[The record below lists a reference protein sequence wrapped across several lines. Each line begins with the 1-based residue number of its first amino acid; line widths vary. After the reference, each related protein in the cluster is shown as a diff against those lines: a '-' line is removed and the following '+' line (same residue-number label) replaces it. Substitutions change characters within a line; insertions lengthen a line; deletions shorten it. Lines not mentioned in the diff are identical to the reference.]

1 MDAVARTLLAVVV
14 LTCSVGRASAAE
26 PFPAL
31 PATTLS
37 ERTLQLPADLPPVP
51 VVFVV
56 GFSRAARM
64 QTQPW
69 GARIH
74 EVYSARTDM
83 GYYQAAIIEDVP
95 RLMRGLV
102 SGRIRSGVPDD
113 LHDHFLLVSEQAQQW
128 RKLAD
133 VADPDSAYL
142 ILLDR
147 DRSVAWHSAG
157 PLTERSY
164 ATFAARLE
172 QLINPVR

>member
-1 MDAVARTLLAVVV
+1 MVRLARTLIAAALVAGTVS
-14 LTCSVGRASAAE
+14 LTAAAQS
-26 PFPAL
+26 FPQL

-37 ERTLQLPADLPPVP
+37 ARVVQLPTDLPPVP
-51 VVFVV
+51 VLFIV
-56 GFSRAARM
+56 GFSRASRA

-83 GYYQAAIIEDVP
+83 GYYQAAVIEDVP

-102 SGRIRSGVPDD
+102 SSRIRSGVPESM
-113 LHDHFLLVSEQAQQW
+113 HDRFVLISEQAQQW
-128 RKLAD
+128 RQLAD
-133 VADPDSAYL
+133 VVDADSAYL

-147 DRSVAWHSAG
+147 DRSIVWRSAG
-157 PLTERSY
+157 PLTEESY

-172 QLINPVR
+172 QLITPAH